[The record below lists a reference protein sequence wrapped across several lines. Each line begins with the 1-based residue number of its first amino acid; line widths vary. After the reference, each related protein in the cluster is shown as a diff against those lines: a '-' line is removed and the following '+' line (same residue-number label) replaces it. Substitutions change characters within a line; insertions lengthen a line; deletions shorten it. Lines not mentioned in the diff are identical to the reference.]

1 MTDIIFHFS
10 PDSIQC
16 IKCPD
21 DQYANTEQTH
31 CIPKA
36 VTFLAYED
44 PLGMALACMALCFS
58 ALTALVLG
66 VFVKHHETPIV
77 KANNRTLSYIL
88 LVSLLFCFLCSFFF
102 IGSPNSATCILQQIT
117 FGLVFTMAVST
128 VLAKTITVV
137 MAFKVTVNEGIMRHF
152 LVSGA
157 PKYII
162 PITILIQIILCA
174 I

>member
-1 MTDIIFHFS
+1 MD
-10 PDSIQC
+10 QC
-16 IKCPD
+16 VRCPED
-21 DQYANTEQTH
+21 KYAKTEKNH
-31 CIPKA
+31 CIHKA
-36 VTFLAYED
+36 VLFLSYDD
-44 PLGMALACMALCFS
+44 PLGMTLALMAFCFS
-58 ALTALVLG
+58 VFTVLALG
-66 VFVKHHETPIV
+66 VFVKHHNTPIV